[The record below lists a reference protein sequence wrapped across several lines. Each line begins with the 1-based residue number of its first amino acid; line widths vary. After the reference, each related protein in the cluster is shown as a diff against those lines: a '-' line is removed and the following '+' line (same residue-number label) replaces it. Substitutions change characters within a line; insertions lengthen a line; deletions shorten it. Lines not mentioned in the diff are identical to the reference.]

1 MALPKIDVPVYSI
14 ELPSTGEVIKY
25 RPFLVREQKQLLI
38 AQNAGLEQQTQ
49 AVIDLVAEC
58 TFNKLDVRKLPAY
71 DLEFLF
77 LRLRANSVGEN
88 IDLVLTCGECENR
101 QDAQL
106 DLTAVQVKKYPDH
119 NNNVDLG
126 GGLLVNLADPDLE
139 NLAVLRG
146 SANPDVNQII
156 RLIASCIK
164 TIWKDEDMY
173 SALDYS
179 PAELIEFVENL
190 SPANFGKLEQFFL
203 SMPKL
208 RHEINF
214 KCNKCGADNTAALEG
229 LQSFFG

>member
-1 MALPKIDVPVYSI
+1 VPVYSI

>member
-119 NNNVDLG
+119 TNNVDLG

-214 KCNKCGADNTAALEG
+214 KCNKCGSDNTAALEG

>member
-1 MALPKIDVPVYSI
+1 MALPKIDVPVYST

-49 AVIDLVAEC
+49 AVIDLVNEC

-71 DLEFLF
+71 DLEYLF

-88 IDLVLTCGECENR
+88 IDLVLTCGECGNK

-106 DLTAVQVKKYPDH
+106 DLTTVGVSKYPDH
-119 NNNVDLG
+119 SAIVDLG
-126 GGLLVNLADPDLE
+126 NGLLVYLADPDLE
-139 NLAVLRG
+139 SLAHLRG
-146 SANPDVNQII
+146 NTNPGADEII
-156 RLIASCIK
+156 VLIARCIR
-164 TIWKDEDMY
+164 TIWKNEDMY

-179 PAELIEFVENL
+179 PAELVEFVENL
-190 SPANFGKLEQFFL
+190 SPGSFSKLEQFFL
-203 SMPKL
+203 TMPKL
-208 RHEINF
+208 RHEITF
-214 KCNKCGADNTAALEG
+214 KCNKCESENTAALEG

>member
-1 MALPKIDVPVYSI
+1 MALPKIDVPVYST

-38 AQNAGLEQQTQ
+38 AQNAGIEQQTQ

-106 DLTAVQVKKYPDH
+106 DLTQVEVIKYPDH
-119 NNNVDLG
+119 NHNVDLG
-126 GGLLVNLADPDLE
+126 NGLLVNLIDPDLE
-139 NLAVLRG
+139 SLARLKGNTSPTV
-146 SANPDVNQII
+146 DEII
-156 RLIASCIK
+156 GLISSCIK

-173 SALDYS
+173 SALDYG
-179 PAELIEFVENL
+179 PAELFEFVENL
-190 SPANFGKLEQFFL
+190 SPSSFEKLEQFFM

-208 RHEINF
+208 RHELKF
-214 KCNKCGADNTAALEG
+214 KCNKCGEDNVAVMEG
-229 LQSFFG
+229 LQSFFV